1 VGFQLAMLDRPENCS
16 ALETVYRQGDLCS
29 RRDGWVSMPFSSLPM
44 IELPLGISCHVRRIA
59 EVGANV

>member
-1 VGFQLAMLDRPENCS
+1 
-16 ALETVYRQGDLCS
+16 
-29 RRDGWVSMPFSSLPM
+29 MPFGSLPM